1 MSYLI
6 LFALLILVP
15 SLSLV
20 IGSVIRSYRENPGQF
35 QFYICA
41 LALSMGYGVWFRI
54 EPVVGW
60 VRRQCK
66 KVTRA

>member
-20 IGSVIRSYRENPGQF
+20 IGSVVRSYRESPGQF
-35 QFYICA
+35 QFYVCA
-41 LALSMGYGVWFRI
+41 LALSLGYGVWLRI
-54 EPVVGW
+54 KPVVGW
-60 VRRQCK
+60 VRKQCK
-66 KVTRA
+66 KVTMA